1 MHKILIAT
9 MLIISFT
16 SCKSKSALNY
26 NQKLV
31 KIEQSLTPDV
41 EKAENEVAAFNSTG
55 QYDSIASVG
64 ERMEKLID
72 NRIKELEDEAA
83 PDVKEGESF
92 KSAYI
97 RYFKYMKSAYTAY
110 RDYGN
115 AKTNEERES
124 VLTRI
129 KDIVATKDAV
139 VADLK
144 KQQLK
149 YADANGFK
157 VQQ

>member
-9 MLIISFT
+9 VLIVSLAA
-16 SCKSKSALNY
+16 CKSKSAFNY

-41 EKAENEVAAFNSTG
+41 EKAEADVAAFNANA
-55 QYDSIASVG
+55 QYDSIAKVG

-72 NRIKELEDEAA
+72 TRIKELEDESS

-92 KSAYI
+92 KRAYI
-97 RYFKYMKSAYTAY
+97 QYFKYMKSAYTGY

-115 AKTNEERES
+115 AKTDEDRES
-124 VLTRI
+124 ALSRI

-139 VADLK
+139 VADLRK
-144 KQQLK
+144 GQMK
-149 YADANGFK
+149 YAEANGFK